1 MLFFLYQLWISKIY
15 SFNPNRTL
23 VGLAIIKLL
32 SKLSIFERN
41 LLHEVLKRWKFS
53 IFNLHNVKS
62 FGKNLRVIAL
72 GHLACFFFFLFFL
85 VQLHTFC
92 FWSMICSQIL
102 VENEMLSVQMLGGYH
117 SLILLYFKYVK
128 MN

>member
-41 LLHEVLKRWKFS
+41 LLHEVLKRRKF
-53 IFNLHNVKS
+53 FNFQFAQCQKFRKKPKDYRPWS
-62 FGKNLRVIAL
+62 
-72 GHLACFFFFLFFL
+72 LACFFLFFSFLFNCTHFA
-85 VQLHTFC
+85 FDPWYAPK
-92 FWSMICSQIL
+92 FWWRMRC
-102 VENEMLSVQMLGGYH
+102 VSVQMLGGYH
-117 SLILLYFKYVK
+117 SLILLYFWICK
-128 MN
+128 NE